1 MIQTSSRNPS
11 QQVFTKT
18 TGNRILL
25 PNFDAIAVAGMLPRK
40 RQIQRDSYRTA

>member
-25 PNFDAIAVAGMLPRK
+25 PNFDAIAVGNALG
-40 RQIQRDSYRTA
+40 